1 MSSRVTDGFA
11 GSPHGIVYAV
21 ETHGDLAAAQYSSI
35 LKYDL
40 GSGRTGRDRDDVVT
54 RYRIRDARREDADI
68 LAPASQRFT
77 RLTIGT
83 IGAPTCLPTP
93 LVVEPCRRD
102 RPQSNPCCSL
112 PTPLELIAWVDIIE
126 RS

>member
-83 IGAPTCLPTP
+83 IGAPTCPAHATGRRTVPSRSTAVQP
-93 LVVEPCRRD
+93 L
-102 RPQSNPCCSL
+102 L
-112 PTPLELIAWVDIIE
+112 LIAY
-126 RS
+126 ST